1 MKITLLK
8 NYLNHSAGN
17 TIDVADVRGKY
28 LCRIKTATTDEVKT
42 IIKKRKHK
50 K

>member
-8 NYLNHSAGN
+8 NYLNHSAGEA
-17 TIDVADVRGKY
+17 IEVSEERGKY
-28 LCRIKTATTDEVKT
+28 LCRIKSATTDEAKT
-42 IIKKRKHK
+42 VIKKRKHK